1 MHNSIL
7 NIYIHKPDEGNKVTN
22 GGHREVLLVFWT
34 RARAQNHLEFGCRVL
49 CDHYHPI
56 NLIKVIPE
64 HFRPLSISS
73 CGGVYHRICPRA
85 PDICLVINKNRAKR
99 VQPCPFQ
106 GVEYRHEGL
115 GFVGIHG
122 EQQWK
127 SFWSSNAIAI
137 FTSIFET
144 LAIKTTTGQNL

>member
-1 MHNSIL
+1 M
-7 NIYIHKPDEGNKVTN
+7 TN

-56 NLIKVIPE
+56 NPIKVIPE
-64 HFRPLSISS
+64 RLRPLSISS

-85 PDICLVINKNRAKR
+85 PDICLVINKNRAKK

-106 GVEYRHEGL
+106 GVEYRHEDL
-115 GFVGIHG
+115 VLR
-122 EQQWK
+122 EYMEN
-127 SFWSSNAIAI
+127 SSEKVFGAVMQLQ
-137 FTSIFET
+137 FSPLF
-144 LAIKTTTGQNL
+144 LKLWL

>member
-1 MHNSIL
+1 MHHSIL

-22 GGHREVLLVFWT
+22 GGHREVLLVYWT
-34 RARAQNHLEFGCRVL
+34 RTRAQNHLKFGCGVL
-49 CDHYHPI
+49 FDHYHPI
-56 NLIKVIPE
+56 KPIKVIPG
-64 HFRPLSISS
+64 HLRPRSISS

-115 GFVGIHG
+115 GFEGIHG
-122 EQQWK
+122 EQQ
-127 SFWSSNAIAI
+127 
-137 FTSIFET
+137 
-144 LAIKTTTGQNL
+144 